1 MLRNFSWVID
11 GRLAGMAIPS
21 GAYRSA
27 QRGRSSELERDAE
40 ALIGHGIK
48 AVVSLTHQALAPE
61 VLNRFGITALHLP
74 VEDMTRPS
82 REQIDQ
88 FIAFVDQIEGGV
100 VVHCA
105 AGIGRTGTML
115 GCYLVWNGLP
125 ADKAITHLRQLRPG
139 SIETPDQEW
148 AVLDFADRAVQ
159 VGIGPEKGARPA
171 RLGRIDQGEVR
182 EAADQELSAVVDVM
196 AAAFSERAG
205 YDRRAD
211 FERRIASDP
220 CGTFVKNRV
229 LVVDNV
235 IKSALRIYDRTV
247 RIGRSTIRCAGV
259 GDVAT
264 MPEAQN
270 LGYGSHLIRS
280 TVRTLA
286 DQSYDMAWLT
296 GSPDYYGRF
305 GWHTCPC
312 HFFEVTQIA
321 QVDSSMVPCT
331 VRTFDVGE
339 DYSQV
344 LDIYDQF
351 NSRRSCTVE
360 RTPEYWSWLDRYRT
374 LWQHDKNRIL
384 AASTDGRLVGY
395 LILECHSSEWR
406 ILEVAGPD
414 DDQGEIAALIATAGR
429 MAVEAGV
436 GRVRGVTPYDDRS
449 LRQLRRA
456 GVEGRVLGDVPLFGN
471 VMVQILNLRN
481 FLKQIIPEL
490 ESRLRQTWQ
499 GSLAFNTEKGER
511 VVLIIQGNALS
522 VGEVR
527 AADMEITF
535 PAANLTIMLLGYT
548 SFRNTNRLGPDT
560 VPRQVMNLL
569 DSLFPETNPVY
580 WATDYI

>member
-21 GAYRSA
+21 GAYRGSL
-27 QRGRSSELERDAE
+27 RGGTSELERDAE
-40 ALIGHGIK
+40 ELTNHGVN
-48 AVVSLTHQALAPE
+48 AVVSLTHQALAPD
-61 VLNRFGITALHLP
+61 VLKTFGITTLHLP
-74 VEDMTRPS
+74 VEDMTRPT
-82 REQIDQ
+82 REQIDE
-88 FIAFVDQIEGGV
+88 FISFVDQTDGGV

-125 ADKAITHLRQLRPG
+125 ADQAISRLRRLRPG

-148 AVLDFADRAVQ
+148 AVLDFADRVVQ
-159 VGIGPEKGARPA
+159 VGIGLGKGARPA
-171 RLGRIDQGEVR
+171 HPGKMDDGEVR
-182 EAADQELSAVVDVM
+182 EATDQELSAVVEVM
-196 AAAFSERAG
+196 TAAFSERAG

-211 FERRIASDP
+211 FERRIASDT
-220 CGTFVKNRV
+220 CGTFVKNRG
-229 LVVDNV
+229 LMADGT

-247 RIGRSTIRCAGV
+247 RIGRASIRCAGV

-270 LGYGSHLIRS
+270 LGYGSHLVRS
-280 TVRTLA
+280 TVRSLA
-286 DQSYDMAWLT
+286 EQGYEMAWLT

-312 HFFEVTQIA
+312 HFFEVTQIN
-321 QVDSSMVPCT
+321 QVERSNVPCT
-331 VRTFDVGE
+331 VRTFDE
-339 DYSQV
+339 DGDYNQI
-344 LDIYDQF
+344 LEIYDQF
-351 NSRRSCTVE
+351 NSVKSFTVE
-360 RTPEYWSWLDRYRT
+360 RSPEYWSWLDRYRT
-374 LWQHDKNRIL
+374 LWQHEKIRVL

-395 LILECHSSEWR
+395 LILERHSSEWR

-414 DDQGEIAALIATAGR
+414 IDQGEIAALIATAGR

-436 GRVRGVTPYDDRS
+436 GRIRGVTPYDDRS
-449 LRQLRRA
+449 LRQLQRA
-456 GVEGRVLGDVPLFGN
+456 GIEGRVLSDVPLFGN
-471 VMVQILNLRN
+471 VMVQILNLRS
-481 FLKQIIPEL
+481 FLKRMIPEL

-499 GSLAFNTEKGER
+499 GSLAFSTEKGER

-522 VGEVR
+522 VREVR
-527 AADMEITF
+527 AADIEISF
-535 PAANLTIMLLGYT
+535 PASDLTTMLLGYT
-548 SFRNTNRLGPDT
+548 SFRNTHRLGPDT
-560 VPRQVMNLL
+560 IPRQVMNLL